1 MIRRPPRSTRT
12 DTLFPYT
19 TLFRSQGQH
28 GRDPR
33 RLGGA
38 QPRGVMPEITLRAR
52 IGAIGA
58 DPGFGDVEIDF
69 HDPALAPD
77 RFDQQREPRLERL
90 ARIAPALDQEGVFG
104 GLLAD
109 RPSATDSFAQG
120 LTVQG
125 PP

>member
-1 MIRRPPRSTRT
+1 
-12 DTLFPYT
+12 
-19 TLFRSQGQH
+19 
-28 GRDPR
+28 
-33 RLGGA
+33 
-38 QPRGVMPEITLRAR
+38 MPEITLRAR

-69 HDPALAPD
+69 QDPALAPD

-109 RPSATDSFAQG
+109 RRSAADAFASG
-120 LTVQG
+120 ITVIGVLDRLEVEDEVRTEFGILARARRARHNRVQKG
-125 PP
+125 RAWCG